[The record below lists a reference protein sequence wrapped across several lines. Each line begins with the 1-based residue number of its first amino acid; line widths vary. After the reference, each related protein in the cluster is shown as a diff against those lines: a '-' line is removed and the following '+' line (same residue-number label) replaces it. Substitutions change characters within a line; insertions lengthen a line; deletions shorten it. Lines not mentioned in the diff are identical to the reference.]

1 MPRRRDFNRTKPF
14 RRRQPYGRR
23 PARHRSGLH
32 PRLWTIVAP
41 LVGLVMVLAA
51 CGNSPIDQN
60 TDNTPP
66 KKAGGTLRVLVPSY
80 PASKEGK
87 AAFEKVAAQFNKK
100 YPKMKVE
107 PDYATYANLN
117 EKISTSIAAGI
128 PYDVMVVG
136 VGWVQPFAAKR
147 IFADLG
153 RFGLD
158 EKALKKRTVPALAP
172 TAMYNDAVY
181 GVPLVAD
188 ARAMAL
194 RKSAFRK
201 AGLNPNK
208 PPRTLAQIKRAAKKL
223 TKHNKSGTITRP
235 GFDFHPGE
243 GNSYR
248 QIYLT
253 LLDATGKALYKNSK
267 PNFDNPDGIHTLKWI
282 KSMVGNVQVY
292 GQLSASQDPMVYT
305 GDAAMG
311 VTGGAV
317 DCSEK
322 GKKAIGQRNCD
333 DLKYFLPDD
342 GKPSEFVGGDIA
354 TIGSRSKH
362 QKAAWTFIQELTRHK
377 SLDRLAKLNQKLP
390 AYPDVANSP
399 QAKSNPLSQYA
410 AKHLDDVAYEGG
422 PVNWL
427 DLRPKFD
434 AKLSQAILGQKDPRD
449 VLNDLAEQSQASIGG
464 GN

>member
-1 MPRRRDFNRTKPF
+1 MPRRRDVNQAKLF
-14 RRRQPYGRR
+14 RRRQPCSRR
-23 PARHRSGLH
+23 PVRRWFGLH
-32 PRLWTIVAP
+32 PRMGAIVAP
-41 LVGLVMVLAA
+41 LVALIVILAG
-51 CGNSPIDQN
+51 CGSSPIDEN

-80 PASKEGK
+80 PASKDGK
-87 AAFEKVAAQFNKK
+87 AAFEKVAKQFNKK
-100 YPKMKVE
+100 YPKMRVE

-158 EKALKKRTVPALAP
+158 EQALKKRTVPALAP
-172 TAMYNDAVY
+172 TAMYNDDVY

-201 AGLNPNK
+201 AGLNPDK

-253 LLDATGKALYKNSK
+253 LLDARGKALYKNGE
-267 PNFDNPDGIHTLKWI
+267 PNFDNTKGVETLKWI
-282 KSMVGNVQVY
+282 KSMVGDVQVY
-292 GQLSASQDPMVYT
+292 GQLTASQDPMVYT

-317 DCSEK
+317 DCSKE
-322 GKKAIGQRNCD
+322 GKKAIGQKNCD

-399 QAKSNPLSQYA
+399 QAKSNPLSQYTA
-410 AKHLDDVAYEGG
+410 NHLDDVAYEGG

-434 AKLSQAILGQKDPRD
+434 AKLSEAILGQKGSTE
-449 VLNDLAEQSQASIGG
+449 VLDDLAEQSQASIGG
-464 GN
+464 SN